1 MKTIGLIGGMSWEST
16 TLYYQTIQR
25 EVIARRGGLTSAPL
39 ALISLNFEDIATR
52 QKAQDWAGMAQI
64 LSDAARKLEQAGA
77 GCVMIGTNTMHR
89 VAPEVEAAVKV
100 PLLHIADVT
109 ARAIIRAG
117 VSKVGLLGTLFTM
130 EQPFYKDRLA
140 RYGIECITP
149 GEHERREVHRIIFEE
164 LCKGRFE
171 DDSRRALQEI
181 IGGLVQEGAQGVI
194 LGCTELPLI
203 LQQAHCSVPCFDTT
217 DLHARAA
224 VDFCLQDTHAAAAA

>member
-39 ALISLNFEDIATR
+39 AMISLNFEDIATR
-52 QKAQDWAGMAQI
+52 QKAQDWPGMAQI

-77 GCVMIGTNTMHR
+77 QCVLIGTNTMHR
-89 VAPEVEAAVKV
+89 VAPEVEAAVNV

-109 ARAIIRAG
+109 AKAIIRAG
-117 VSKVGLLGTLFTM
+117 LSKVGLLGTLFTM
-130 EQPFYKDRLA
+130 EQPFYRDRLA
-140 RYGIECITP
+140 RYGIECVTP
-149 GEHERREVHRIIFEE
+149 SEDERREVHRIIFEE
-164 LCKGRFE
+164 LCKGEFK
-171 DDSRRALQEI
+171 DSSRRALQEI
-181 IGGLVQEGAQGVI
+181 IDGLVQGGAQGVI

-203 LQQAHCSVPCFDTT
+203 LRQADCSVPSFDTT

-224 VDFCLQDTHAAAAA
+224 VDFCLQAA

>member
-16 TLYYQTIQR
+16 VLYYQTIQR

-39 ALISLNFEDIATR
+39 AMISLNFEDIATR
-52 QKAQDWAGMAQI
+52 QKAQDWAGMAEI

-77 GCVMIGTNTMHR
+77 QCVLIGTNTMHR

-117 VSKVGLLGTLFTM
+117 LSKVGLLGTLFTM
-130 EQPFYKDRLA
+130 EQPFYRERLA
-140 RYGIECITP
+140 RYGIECVTP
-149 GEHERREVHRIIFEE
+149 GEDERREVHRIIFEE
-164 LCKGRFE
+164 LCKGQFK
-171 DDSRRALQEI
+171 DGSRRALQEI
-181 IGGLVQEGAQGVI
+181 IAGLGQAGAQGVI

-203 LQQAHCSVPCFDTT
+203 LKQEHCGMPSFDTT
-217 DLHARAA
+217 ELHALAA
-224 VDFCLQDTHAAAAA
+224 VDFCLQG